1 MVYQFFKD
9 KKDYQT
15 IYMLAII
22 LFVAGYL
29 HIFKDNGKNYALIYF
44 SIITIIWGITA
55 QYRFYKP
62 NYKEIGFKIEIPKRI
77 KCTFDE
83 DKCEQGDIN
92 LWSVA
97 HFVIYFI
104 AGLLF
109 PNRFIFFLI
118 ISFVCEFFE
127 LKFVHYNA
135 KWILDPTINMLGYVI
150 GSLLVDFIK

>member
-1 MVYQFFKD
+1 MSQIFGD
-9 KKDYQT
+9 KNFIT
-15 IYMLAII
+15 IYMLAIL

-29 HIFKDNGKNYALIYF
+29 HIFNDNVKNHALIYF
-44 SIITIIWGITA
+44 SVITVIWGITA

-62 NYKEIGFKIEIPKRI
+62 TYKEIGFKFEIPKKI
-77 KCTFDE
+77 KCFFNE
-83 DKCEQGDIN
+83 DKCEKGDIN
-92 LWSVA
+92 LWSIA

-127 LKFVHYNA
+127 LNFVNYNA
-135 KWILDPTINMLGYVI
+135 KWILDPTINMFGYTI
-150 GSLLVDFIK
+150 GSLLNDTIIK